1 MPFVS
6 TDCVRSI
13 TGKRMVDEQ
22 QSHASAPSDPTEFL
36 RLALDPVRLAVLGAA
51 AMGPVDVGAVA
62 EGLDVAPHRVEK
74 ALGRLRGAGLI
85 DAALRLDSDALRAI
99 SAQLPNLAPA
109 DDAVLEG
116 SWTAEE
122 RVILARFFER
132 DRLREI
138 PANRSKRLVVLE
150 RIVQEFEPGLRYD
163 EREVNRRLQLVHPD
177 HAALRRYLVDEG
189 LMTRADGAYWRSGG
203 RFDL

>member
-1 MPFVS
+1 
-6 TDCVRSI
+6 
-13 TGKRMVDEQ
+13 MVDEQ
-22 QSHASAPSDPTEFL
+22 RSQSSTPPDPTEFL
-36 RLALDPVRLAVLGAA
+36 RLALDPVRLATLGAA
-51 AMGPVDVGAVA
+51 AFGPVDVATVA
-62 EGLDVAPHRVEK
+62 GRLDVPLHRVEK

-85 DAALRLDSDALRAI
+85 NAALELDTDVLRAI

-109 DDAVLEG
+109 DDAVFEG

-163 EREVNRRLQLVHPD
+163 EREVSRRLQLVHPD